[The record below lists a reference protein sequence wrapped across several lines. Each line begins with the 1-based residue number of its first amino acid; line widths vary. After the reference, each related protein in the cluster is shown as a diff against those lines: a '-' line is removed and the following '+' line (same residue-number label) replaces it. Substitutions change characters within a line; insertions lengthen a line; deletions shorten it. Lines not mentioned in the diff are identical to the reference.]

1 MITRTIAGA
10 CHCRNISYELSW
22 PDGESPITRREC
34 GCTFCRKH
42 GASYTSHPQ
51 SELTVDVRDMGGV
64 TRYRFGHETAEFILC
79 SHCGGMMF
87 ALSEIDEN
95 TYAVINVNHFENVD
109 ENELISTQTNF
120 DDETVA
126 MRLERR
132 KKNWTPTVR
141 FS

>member
-1 MITRTIAGA
+1 
-10 CHCRNISYELSW
+10 
-22 PDGESPITRREC
+22 
-34 GCTFCRKH
+34 
-42 GASYTSHPQ
+42 
-51 SELTVDVRDMGGV
+51 
-64 TRYRFGHETAEFILC
+64 
-79 SHCGGMMF
+79 MF

-126 MRLERR
+126 TRLERR